1 MTEQM
6 VQYKSEYNFGSP
18 ASMKGYPEFAAV
30 YDRLRTSELLD
41 YEEKVEAAKQ
51 AAEEEFREQFLAT
64 LQENMKQAQGE
75 FKELNRALKDIA
87 FSSEQYEFLYMPSKK
102 YRSYYEMLMDDF
114 NVVQGESIFSGI
126 FHENHREVIDELF
139 ERLAIQNDNNSKA
152 LDEFTDYRTY
162 MDYDIKIIHSDG
174 SYSYY
179 SKVCEEKSGGET
191 QTPFYVTVAASF
203 VQLYSNNI
211 GGEAAGLVMFDEAFN
226 NMDDERI
233 GGVLEFLKRLPLQI
247 LIAAPPDKIQYIGPQ
262 MEETLL
268 IMTDEKVSY
277 VEEYYN
283 GRV

>member
-1 MTEQM
+1 
-6 VQYKSEYNFGSP
+6 
-18 ASMKGYPEFAAV
+18 
-30 YDRLRTSELLD
+30 
-41 YEEKVEAAKQ
+41 
-51 AAEEEFREQFLAT
+51 
-64 LQENMKQAQGE
+64 
-75 FKELNRALKDIA
+75 
-87 FSSEQYEFLYMPSKK
+87 
-102 YRSYYEMLMDDF
+102 MLMDDF
-114 NVVQGESIFSGI
+114 NVVQGESIFSGN

-139 ERLAIQNDNNSKA
+139 ERLAIQNDNNSKT